1 MEVDFQSSILCTAF
15 YTDLKEIFMEEI
27 SSLVIK
33 AKNGDNTAFDRLYYL
48 TQQEVWFTCISLLK
62 NETHAEE
69 IMQNTYVTAFLKL
82 NTLEENAKFP
92 VWV

>member
-1 MEVDFQSSILCTAF
+1 
-15 YTDLKEIFMEEI
+15 MEEI

-69 IMQNTYVTAFLKL
+69 IMQNTYVTAIFLTHTGNLAFSSRVFNFK
-82 NTLEENAKFP
+82 NAVTYVFCIISSA
-92 VWV
+92 

>member
-1 MEVDFQSSILCTAF
+1 
-15 YTDLKEIFMEEI
+15 MEEI

-69 IMQNTYVTAFLKL
+69 IMQIHMLPHF
-82 NTLEENAKFP
+82 
-92 VWV
+92 

>member
-33 AKNGDNTAFDRLYYL
+33 AKTVIIRHL
-48 TQQEVWFTCISLLK
+48 TGCIILHSKRCGLP
-62 NETHAEE
+62 A
-69 IMQNTYVTAFLKL
+69 
-82 NTLEENAKFP
+82 
-92 VWV
+92 